1 MRYGKRQFWKDLA
14 EKAVAVLSAELEH
27 HHRHRHHHRF
37 ASTAEG
43 VRVEDA
49 F

>member
-14 EKAVAVLSAELEH
+14 EKAVAVLLAELDH
-27 HHRHRHHHRF
+27 HHDHRF
-37 ASTAEG
+37 ASTADD
-43 VRVEDA
+43 VRCEDA